1 MNLGL
6 NMGSSKPGILIVDD
20 EFNMRHILSKVLSKK
35 NYNVKTADS
44 AEKALELYSQ
54 NTFEVVITD
63 LVMPKMD
70 GLSLL
75 EHLRAIDNSVIV
87 VVITGK
93 STIDS
98 AIKAI
103 KLGAY
108 DYLSKPFEVSR
119 IELIIEK
126 ALKQK
131 HLIEKA
137 DYLWKNESEKSVI
150 IGESDPIKEIF
161 KLIEQVSVAD
171 STVLI
176 NGAPGTGKE
185 LIARAIHAS
194 SKRSSELF
202 VPVNCAALTETL
214 LESELFGHE
223 KGSFTGAV
231 AIKKGLFE
239 IASGGTLF
247 LDEIGEISRQFQVK
261 LLRVLQESEFKRVG
275 GVTNHK
281 CDVRIIAA
289 TNKNLVEEVNKS
301 NFRQDL
307 FFRLNVFPIDV
318 PPLKERKEDI
328 PILANFFVK
337 KLAERMKKN
346 IKGVSEYSLEILK
359 NYNWPGNVR
368 ELENIIERAVI
379 LENTDYITPASIKSI
394 RSNFMQ
400 PESEDEKFYHL
411 NFKDAKAMFEKK
423 YISYHLGRDS
433 ENMTR
438 LAKKIGIHRTT
449 LYEMVRN
456 YDLEV

>member
-1 MNLGL
+1 MTPK
-6 NMGSSKPGILIVDD
+6 KPGILIVDD
-20 EFNMRHILSKVLSKK
+20 EQNMRHILSKVLTKK
-35 NYNVKTADS
+35 NYIVKTADS
-44 AEKALELYSQ
+44 AEKALKMYSES
-54 NTFEVVITD
+54 TFEVVITD
-63 LVMPKMD
+63 MIMPGMD

-75 EHLRAIDNSVIV
+75 EKLREIDSSVIV

-93 STIDS
+93 STIDT

-108 DYLSKPFEVSR
+108 DYLPKPFELSR

-131 HLIEKA
+131 HLVEKA
-137 DYLWKNESEKSVI
+137 DYLWKSQSEKSII
-150 IGESDPIKEIF
+150 IGESEPIMEIF
-161 KLIEQVSVAD
+161 RMIEQVSITD

-185 LIARAIHAS
+185 LIARAIHS
-194 SKRSSELF
+194 CSNRSSELF

-223 KGSFTGAV
+223 KGAFTGAV

-275 GVTNHK
+275 GVTNHT

-289 TNKNLVEEVNKS
+289 TNKNLMEEVAKA

-318 PPLKERKEDI
+318 PPLKDRADDI

-337 KLAERMKKN
+337 KMTSKMKKN
-346 IKGVSEYSLEILK
+346 IVGVSEQAMKILQ

-379 LENTDYITPASIKSI
+379 LENSETITPAAIKSIKSFFLI
-394 RSNFMQ
+394 
-400 PESEDEKFYHL
+400 PESGDEKYYSL
-411 NFKDAKAMFEKK
+411 SFKDAKAMFEKN
-423 YISYHLGRDS
+423 YISRHIERDGS
-433 ENMTR
+433 NITK
-438 LAKKIGIHRTT
+438 LAKKLGIHRTT
-449 LYEMVRN
+449 LYEMIRK
-456 YDLEV
+456 YDLEVL